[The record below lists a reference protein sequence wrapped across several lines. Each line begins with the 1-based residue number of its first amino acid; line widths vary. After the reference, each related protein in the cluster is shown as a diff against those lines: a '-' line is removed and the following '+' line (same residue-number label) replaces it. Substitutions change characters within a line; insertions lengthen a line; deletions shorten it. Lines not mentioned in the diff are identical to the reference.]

1 MTPTASSVGPRLL
14 PPELAEAGLNV
25 DVDISVEVGIETL
38 LGGLPTPKT
47 MLTQSQY
54 KSASHNEA
62 YRAIPGKDYILI
74 TDAKTDQPHPIK
86 QKQQYKR

>member
-54 KSASHNEA
+54 KSASHNGA
-62 YRAIPGKDYILI
+62 YRAILGKI
-74 TDAKTDQPHPIK
+74 TS
-86 QKQQYKR
+86 